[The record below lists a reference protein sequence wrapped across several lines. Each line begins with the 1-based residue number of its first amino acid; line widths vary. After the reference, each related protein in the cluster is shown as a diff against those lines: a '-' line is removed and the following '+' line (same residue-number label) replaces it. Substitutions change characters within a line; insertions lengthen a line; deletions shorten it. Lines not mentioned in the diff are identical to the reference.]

1 MKFITVRDLRGRPA
15 EVWTKLSRD
24 KELVLTSNGKPIAI
38 LSAVSED
45 TLEGSLVALRQ
56 ARAIA
61 AVEALQSHSAA
72 AGTDKLS
79 LRRDQRGDCGDSKSS
94 ATVRVVMDT
103 NVLVAGLLSPFGRP
117 GEVVRMI
124 AAGSLSLL

>member
-1 MKFITVRDLRGRPA
+1 MKFISVRDLRGHPT

-45 TLEGSLVALRQ
+45 TLEDSLVALRR

-61 AVEALQSHSAA
+61 AVESMQSHSVAK
-72 AGTDKLS
+72 GTDAISFEEINAEITVARKA
-79 LRRDQRGDCGDSKSS
+79 RRR
-94 ATVRVVMDT
+94 
-103 NVLVAGLLSPFGRP
+103 
-117 GEVVRMI
+117 
-124 AAGSLSLL
+124 

>member
-45 TLEGSLVALRQ
+45 TLESSLVALRR
-56 ARAIA
+56 ARAGA
-61 AVEALQSHSAA
+61 SVESLQSHSIAT
-72 AGTDKLS
+72 GTDALTLEEINAEIKAVRKA
-79 LRRDQRGDCGDSKSS
+79 RRR
-94 ATVRVVMDT
+94 
-103 NVLVAGLLSPFGRP
+103 
-117 GEVVRMI
+117 
-124 AAGSLSLL
+124 

>member
-45 TLEGSLVALRQ
+45 TLESSLVALRR
-56 ARAIA
+56 ARASA
-61 AVEALQSHSAA
+61 SVESLQSQSIAT
-72 AGTDKLS
+72 GTDALTLEEINAEIKAVRKA
-79 LRRDQRGDCGDSKSS
+79 RRR
-94 ATVRVVMDT
+94 
-103 NVLVAGLLSPFGRP
+103 
-117 GEVVRMI
+117 
-124 AAGSLSLL
+124 